1 MLAVVTGASSG
12 IGREIARELSSS
24 GYEVVLVGRNEGEL
38 RKTAALLQGPSQIRT
53 MDLTRKEE
61 RESLIEE
68 FASADILVN
77 NAGFGIF
84 GEFLENDE
92 ESAEKLVETNVI
104 ALQHL
109 TCAFLRNM
117 VAKDEGRIL
126 NVASIAGFL
135 PGPLMASYY
144 ASKAYVVRLS
154 EAIREELRAR
164 KSKATISILCPG
176 PVDTSFS
183 ERAGV
188 RFALKGMTP
197 GKVASYAVPRFLKG
211 RFYLFPDWR
220 TRAIRPFLHLLPSS
234 LLAKIAMRIQ
244 RKKS

>member
-61 RESLIEE
+61 RDSLIEE

-220 TRAIRPFLHLLPSS
+220 TRAIRPFLHLFPSS

>member
-1 MLAVVTGASSG
+1 MVAVVTGASSG
-12 IGREIARELSSS
+12 IGREIARALSSK
-24 GYEVVLVGRNEGEL
+24 GYEIVLVGRNEEEL
-38 RKTAALLQGPSQIRT
+38 RKTAALLEGPSQIRK
-53 MDLTRKEE
+53 MDLTKIEE

-234 LLAKIAMRIQ
+234 LLAKIAMKVQ

>member
-234 LLAKIAMRIQ
+234 LLANIAMRIQ

>member
-1 MLAVVTGASSG
+1 MVAVVTGASSG
-12 IGREIARELSSS
+12 IGREIARALSSK
-24 GYEVVLVGRNEGEL
+24 GYEIVLVGRNEEEL
-38 RKTAALLQGPSQIRT
+38 RKMAALLEGPSQIRK
-53 MDLTRKEE
+53 MDLTKIEE

-234 LLAKIAMRIQ
+234 LLAKIAMKVQ

>member
-1 MLAVVTGASSG
+1 MIAVVTGASSG
-12 IGREIARELSSS
+12 IGREIARALSSK
-24 GYEVVLVGRNEGEL
+24 GYEIVLVGRNEEEL
-38 RKTAALLQGPSQIRT
+38 RKTSALLEGPSQIRK
-53 MDLTRKEE
+53 MDLTKIEE

-68 FASADILVN
+68 FASVDILVN

-104 ALQHL
+104 ALEHL
-109 TCAFLRNM
+109 TRAFLRKM
-117 VAKDEGRIL
+117 VAEDKGKIL
-126 NVASIAGFL
+126 NIASIAGFL

>member
-104 ALQHL
+104 ALEHL
-109 TCAFLRNM
+109 TRAFLRKM
-117 VAKDEGRIL
+117 VAEDKGKIL

-234 LLAKIAMRIQ
+234 LLEKPRPFL
-244 RKKS
+244 S

>member
-1 MLAVVTGASSG
+1 MIAVVTGASSG
-12 IGREIARELSSS
+12 IGREIARALSYK
-24 GYEVVLVGRNEGEL
+24 GYEIVLVGRNEEEL
-38 RKTAALLQGPSQIRT
+38 RKTAALLEGPSQIRR
-53 MDLTRKEE
+53 MDLTKIEE

-104 ALQHL
+104 ALEHL
-109 TCAFLRNM
+109 TRAFLRKM
-117 VAKDEGRIL
+117 VAEDKGKIL

>member
-61 RESLIEE
+61 RDSLIEE

-117 VAKDEGRIL
+117 VTEDKGKIL

-183 ERAGV
+183 GRAGV

-211 RFYLFPDWR
+211 RFYLSPTGGHGR
-220 TRAIRPFLHLLPSS
+220 SAPSS
-234 LLAKIAMRIQ
+234 I
-244 RKKS
+244 SSPPPF

>member
-1 MLAVVTGASSG
+1 MIAVVTGASSG
-12 IGREIARELSSS
+12 IGREIARALSSK
-24 GYEVVLVGRNEGEL
+24 GYEIVLVGRNEEEL
-38 RKTAALLQGPSQIRT
+38 RKTSALLEGPSQIRK
-53 MDLTRKEE
+53 MDLTKIEE

-68 FASADILVN
+68 FASVDILVN

-117 VAKDEGRIL
+117 VAKDEGRVL